1 MFKRAYNDAERI
13 IAKRG
18 SFVTLENELIRLM
31 SSKKLDPNVAA
42 ILRLMLDSSRRIM
55 DYGQDIAEL
64 TLNRTVEEI
73 CTSFEVK

>member
-1 MFKRAYNDAERI
+1 
-13 IAKRG
+13 
-18 SFVTLENELIRLM
+18 
-31 SSKKLDPNVAA
+31 
-42 ILRLMLDSSRRIM
+42 M